1 MTSLVNKRNRAYE
14 RQGGICYY
22 CGLPMWEKE
31 DAEVLAAYLGIK
43 ARHVSWLK
51 CTAEH
56 LNART
61 DGGTDSAANVVAAC
75 LYCNSRR
82 HLHRQDHAPSPE
94 NYRARVSACM
104 ATGHWHPTQIALES
118 WAPR

>member
-31 DAEVLAAYLGIK
+31 DAEALAAYLGIK
-43 ARHVSWLK
+43 ARQVSWLK
-51 CTAEH
+51 STAEH

-75 LYCNSRR
+75 SYCNSRR
-82 HLHRQDHAPSPE
+82 HLHRQDRAPSPE

-104 ATGHWHPTQIALES
+104 TKGHWHPTQIALES
-118 WAPR
+118 WGPL